1 MARFARRRLA
11 ILSVLGIVA
20 LTSCGAEP
28 AAAPAVPETTS
39 TVAATTTTTAAV
51 TTTTE
56 PPRYEWPADS
66 TDSMLFWGPPAGP
79 IFEIPR
85 FGTIE
90 ELAESASV
98 VLIGV
103 PVDYGPTLRM
113 GGDPDNNETVSSPS
127 VIVEVVE
134 VVRSRADILGL
145 TNPSPGDRITV
156 IVDHRPDAILPNA
169 PALLFLQMPGDER
182 HHFILSPEDAPED
195 GREAIIEQFATWEA
209 FRAGKYLFYN
219 TQSILVGDTTSTRLP
234 RRYENEYDPLDDV
247 IDGVPIA
254 DIVELIR
261 SMPPPAL

>member
-1 MARFARRRLA
+1 MFASRRLA
-11 ILSVLGIVA
+11 ILPVVSIAA
-20 LTSCGAEP
+20 LTSCGAEV
-28 AAAPAVPETTS
+28 AAVPAVQETTS
-39 TVAATTTTTAAV
+39 TVSVRTTIAV

-56 PPRYEWPADS
+56 PPRYEWPADAS
-66 TDSMLFWGPPAGP
+66 DSMLFWGPPAGP

-113 GGDPDNNETVSSPS
+113 GGDPDNNETVSIPS

-134 VVRSRADILGL
+134 VVRSRAEILGL
-145 TNPSPGDRITV
+145 ANPSPGERITV
-156 IVDHRPDAILPNA
+156 IVDHRPAAILPSA

-182 HHFILSPEDAPED
+182 HHFILLPEDAPEA
-195 GREAIIEQFATWEA
+195 GREAYAEQFEAWEA
-209 FRAGKYLFYN
+209 FRADKYLFYN

-261 SMPPPAL
+261 SMSPPAA

>member
-1 MARFARRRLA
+1 MFARRRLA
-11 ILSVLGIVA
+11 VLSVLGIVA
-20 LTSCGAEP
+20 LTSCGAEV
-28 AAAPAVPETTS
+28 AAVPTVQETTS
-39 TVAATTTTTAAV
+39 TVATTTTTAAV

-56 PPRYEWPADS
+56 PPRYEWPADVS
-66 TDSMLFWGPPAGP
+66 DSMLFWGPPVGP
-79 IFEIPR
+79 VFEIFR
-85 FGTIE
+85 FDTIE

-113 GGDPDNNETVSSPS
+113 GGDPDNNETTSNPS

-134 VVRSRADILGL
+134 VVRSRAEILGL
-145 TNPSPGDRITV
+145 TNPLPGERITV

-182 HHFILSPEDAPED
+182 HHFILLPEDAPEA
-195 GREAIIEQFATWEA
+195 GREAYTEQFLAWEA

-234 RRYENEYDPLDDV
+234 RRADYEYDPLDDV

-254 DIVELIR
+254 DIVEIIR
-261 SMPPPAL
+261 SMPPPAA